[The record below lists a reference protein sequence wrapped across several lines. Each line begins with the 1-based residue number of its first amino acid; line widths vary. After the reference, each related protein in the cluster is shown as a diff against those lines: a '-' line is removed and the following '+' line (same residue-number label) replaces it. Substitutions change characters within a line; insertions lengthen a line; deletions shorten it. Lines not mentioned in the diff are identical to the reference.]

1 MIVGI
6 ITVKLKI
13 PMAQSLKDKRR
24 VIKSLTDK
32 SKNKFNI
39 AVAEVGNK
47 DLWKD
52 AELGLVTI
60 ADDKRYLEK
69 VINNIIKYVED
80 FPEALLYKY
89 TVDYY

>member
-6 ITVKLKI
+6 ITLELRI

-24 VIKSLTDK
+24 VIKSLIDK

-47 DLWKD
+47 ELWKD

-60 ADDKRYLEK
+60 AGDKRYLEK
-69 VINNIIKYVED
+69 VINKIIKYIED
-80 FPEALLYKY
+80 FPEVHLYKY
-89 TVDYY
+89 TIDYY